1 MVMGKAALFVEP
13 YHFEITELPAVP
25 VEAGGIRV
33 KIKTGR
39 HLRFRPALL
48 AW

>member
-33 KIKTGR
+33 KIKTGGICGSDL
-39 HLRFRPALL
+39 HFL
-48 AW
+48 AR

>member
-25 VEAGGIRV
+25 VEAGGHPRQD
-33 KIKTGR
+33 KDGR
-39 HLRFRPALL
+39 HMRFRPALL
-48 AW
+48 AR